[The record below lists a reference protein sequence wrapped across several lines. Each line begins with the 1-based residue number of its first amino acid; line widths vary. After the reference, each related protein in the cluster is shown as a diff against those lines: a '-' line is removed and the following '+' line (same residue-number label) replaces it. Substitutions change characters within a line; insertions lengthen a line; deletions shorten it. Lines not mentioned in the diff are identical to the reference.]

1 MADDPYEVLGVARDA
16 DQAAIRRAYRALA
29 KKHHPDLNP
38 GNKAAEATFKSV
50 SAANDLLS
58 DAEKRAAFDRGEID
72 GDGQHRQERPQYR
85 DFAEGAP
92 GRRYRP
98 AGAASGQPA
107 GGWGAN
113 EEELGDIFSTIF
125 GDQAQGFG
133 DHAQG
138 FGGQARGF
146 GGQARGGSGGAP
158 RPIPG
163 RDEIYGLTVDL
174 LDVVNG
180 ATRRLTLPDG
190 RVLDVKIPVGLE
202 DGTTLR
208 LRQQGGPGFNGGLA
222 GDALIQIK
230 VAAHE
235 FFRREDRDIHLELP
249 VTVRE
254 AVLGARISVPTPA
267 GPVTMTIPAASDSGR
282 QLRLRGRGVPAHAG
296 QEAGDL
302 YVTLRVVIGEPD
314 PALTEFLQNWK
325 PLHEADPRR
334 AMTGAA

>member
-1 MADDPYEVLGVARDA
+1 MADNPYQVLGVAPDA

-72 GDGQHRQERPQYR
+72 ADGHPRQERPQYR

-98 AGAASGQPA
+98 AGAASGHPA

-113 EEELGDIFSTIF
+113 EDELGDIFSTIF
-125 GDQAQGFG
+125 GDQA
-133 DHAQG
+133 
-138 FGGQARGF
+138 
-146 GGQARGGSGGAP
+146 RGGAGGAP
-158 RPIPG
+158 RPVKG
-163 RDEIYGLTVDL
+163 RDELYGLTIDL

-208 LRQQGGPGFNGGLA
+208 LRQQGGPGFNGGAA
-222 GDALIQIK
+222 GDALIQVK
-230 VAAHE
+230 VAEHG
-235 FFRREDRDIHLELP
+235 FFRREGCDIHLDLP

-254 AVLGARISVPTPA
+254 AVLGGRISVPTPA

-282 QLRLRGRGVPAHAG
+282 QLRLRGRGVPAHGGEGARL
-296 QEAGDL
+296 EAGDL
-302 YVTLRVVIGEPD
+302 YVTLRVVVGEPD
-314 PALTEFLQNWK
+314 PALVEFLQNWK
-325 PLHEADPRR
+325 PLHDADPRR
-334 AMTGAA
+334 SMMGDA

>member
-1 MADDPYEVLGVARDA
+1 MADNPYEVLGVARDA
-16 DQAAIRRAYRALA
+16 DQAAIRKAYRALA
-29 KKHHPDLNP
+29 RKHHPDLNP

-72 GDGQHRQERPQYR
+72 ADGQPRPERPQYR

-98 AGAASGQPA
+98 ACAASGSPA

-125 GDQAQGFG
+125 GDQA
-133 DHAQG
+133 
-138 FGGQARGF
+138 RST
-146 GGQARGGSGGAP
+146 SGGPP
-158 RPIPG
+158 RPVKG
-163 RDEIYGLTVDL
+163 RDEIYGLTIDL

-208 LRQQGGPGFNGGLA
+208 LRQQGGPGFNGAGA
-222 GDALIQIK
+222 GDALIQVK
-230 VAAHE
+230 VAEHG
-235 FFRREDRDIHLELP
+235 FFRRVANDIHMELP
-249 VTVRE
+249 VTVQE
-254 AVLGARISVPTPA
+254 AVLGGRISVPTPA
-267 GPVTMTIPAASDSGR
+267 GPVTMTIPPASDSGR
-282 QLRLRGRGVPAHAG
+282 QLRLRGRGVPAHGG
-296 QEAGDL
+296 QEARVEAGDL
-302 YVTLRVVIGEPD
+302 YATLRVVIGEPD
-314 PALTEFLQNWK
+314 PALTEFLQSWK
-325 PLHEADPRR
+325 PLHDADPRR